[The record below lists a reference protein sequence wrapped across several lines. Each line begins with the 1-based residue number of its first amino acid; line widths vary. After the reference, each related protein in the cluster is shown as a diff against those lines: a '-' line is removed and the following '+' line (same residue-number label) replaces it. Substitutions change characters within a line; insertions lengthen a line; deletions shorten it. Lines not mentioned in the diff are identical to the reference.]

1 MEIMALI
8 ESPGAGSAPA
18 FACLRYVVSS
28 ASNLVMKVFVSCSRR
43 LSRSTSSQ
51 KQNKRQAW
59 HGSSLHIL
67 LLWIG
72 LWNSIPGLIQ

>member
-28 ASNLVMKVFVSCSRR
+28 ASNLVMKAFVSCSRR

-51 KQNKRQAW
+51 KQNKCQAW
-59 HGSSLHIL
+59 DGMA
-67 LLWIG
+67 WQ
-72 LWNSIPGLIQ
+72 LIAYSAIVDRVVEP